1 MVSIFMFFTSINT
14 IALGVNSKS
23 RYFLFSSKN
32 KAPCCFYQQELER
45 YSLPANMAKN
55 EIVTSHSGYLPI
67 VPMLELYRESS
78 DNVHFVMSDFFNSLV
93 NPSDN
98 AILL

>member
-1 MVSIFMFFTSINT
+1 
-14 IALGVNSKS
+14 
-23 RYFLFSSKN
+23 
-32 KAPCCFYQQELER
+32 
-45 YSLPANMAKN
+45 MARN